1 MGVYGRCMHRP
12 YVRPRHDRN
21 GPNQKKMKKALKY
34 LLLILAIVLFVWTL
48 WFLYQKSV
56 AKPPDYK
63 IEKPHVTT
71 IIKKT
76 VANGTIEPRQEI
88 DIKPVVSGVI
98 RQLFVVAGQK
108 VKEGDQLA
116 QIQIVPDMLSLNQA
130 ESRVNSAAIAVTNA
144 QLNFDRNKPLADKGV
159 IAASEMQT
167 YDIAL
172 RNAKQEQ
179 GASQD
184 ALQLV
189 RDGIS
194 KSSKGASNT
203 IVRSTITGMVLDVP
217 VKVGSSVIERNN
229 FNEGT
234 TIATVADMN
243 DLIFKGNV
251 DESEVGKVRLGMP
264 ALITVGAI
272 DSTSW
277 DANLEYI
284 APKGVEV
291 NGAIQF
297 EIRAAVS
304 VKEGQ
309 TLRAGYS
316 ANADIVLARRDSVK
330 SIPESVITFNDK
342 GDSAFVDVK
351 NGKEWTKTYVR
362 TGLSDGVNIEVLGGV
377 SDTTSLK
384 GALKV
389 DEPMK

>member
-1 MGVYGRCMHRP
+1 M
-12 YVRPRHDRN
+12 N
-21 GPNQKKMKKALKY
+21 KALKY
-34 LLLILAIVLFVWTL
+34 IILIFLGLLFVWTL

-56 AKPPDYK
+56 TKEAEYNVVKAK
-63 IEKPHVTT
+63 VAT
-71 IIKKT
+71 IVKKT

-98 RQLFVVAGQK
+98 RQLFVEAGQT
-108 VKEGDQLA
+108 VKEGDKLA
-116 QIQIVPDMLSLNQA
+116 IIQIVPDMLSLNQA
-130 ESRVNSAAIAVTNA
+130 ESRVNSSAISVSNA

-172 RNAKQEQ
+172 RSAKQEQ
-179 GASQD
+179 SAAQD

-194 KSSKGASNT
+194 KSSSGSSNT
-203 IVRSTITGMVLDVP
+203 IVRSTINGMVLDVP

-234 TIATVADMN
+234 TIATVADMK

-264 ALITVGAI
+264 VVITVGAI
-272 DSTSW
+272 DSSNW

-297 EIRAAVS
+297 EIRAAVN

-316 ANADIVLARRDSVK
+316 ANADIVLDRRDSVLT
-330 SIPESVITFNDK
+330 IPESVIAFSPK
-342 GDSAFVDVK
+342 GDSAFVEVK
-351 NGKEWTKTYVR
+351 DKKEWNKTYVK
-362 TGLSDGVNIEVLGGV
+362 TGLSDGVNIELLGGI

-389 DEPMK
+389 EEPKK

>member
-1 MGVYGRCMHRP
+1 
-12 YVRPRHDRN
+12 
-21 GPNQKKMKKALKY
+21 MKRFLKY
-34 LLLILAIVLFVWTL
+34 LVLILLGLLFLWTL
-48 WFLYQKSV
+48 WFLYRKNAKKEPAYNLVKPKV
-56 AKPPDYK
+56 A
-63 IEKPHVTT
+63 T

-98 RQLFVVAGQK
+98 RELLVEAGQQ
-108 VKEGDQLA
+108 VKEGDKLA
-116 QIQIVPDMLSLNQA
+116 VIQIVPDMLSLSQA

-144 QLNFDRNKPLADKGV
+144 QMNYDRNKPLADKGV

-172 RNAKQEQ
+172 RNARQEQ
-179 GASQD
+179 SAAQD

-194 KSSKGASNT
+194 KSSKGATNT

-251 DESEVGKVRLGMP
+251 DESEVGKVKLGMP
-264 ALITVGAI
+264 VVITVGAV
-272 DSTSW
+272 DSASW

-284 APKGVEV
+284 APKGVES

-297 EIRAAVS
+297 EIRAAVV
-304 VKEGQ
+304 VKPGQ

-316 ANADIVLARRDSVK
+316 ANADIVLDRRDSVL
-330 SIPESVITFNDK
+330 SIPESVITFSNK
-342 GDSAFVDVK
+342 GDSAFVEVRDK
-351 NGKEWTKTYVR
+351 KAWDRTYVK
-362 TGLSDGVNIEVLGGV
+362 TGLSDGVNIEVLGGIT
-377 SDTTSLK
+377 DTTTVK
-384 GALKV
+384 GAMKV
-389 DEPMK
+389 EGEWGKP